1 MSKRVL
7 GYYDYTVV
15 LTYCGLLFAFGGII
29 CSIHGNY
36 TEALA
41 CLMITGLCD
50 TFDGA
55 VASTKDRTASEK
67 RFGVQIDSLCDL
79 IGFGVLPGI
88 FVYIIAG
95 QKPYLAVIASMYV
108 LASVIRLAYF
118 NVMEEERQQQT
129 TDRRSYYNGV
139 PVTVVAFLLP
149 VVYMIAVNAPGEC
162 VVCYPIT
169 LVVLLIGF
177 VSTIKIGKP
186 KWVKYLGA
194 GLGLVE
200 MIAMIL
206 MMLNR

>member
-1 MSKRVL
+1 MSKRLL

-15 LTYCGLLFAFGGII
+15 LTYCGMLFAFGGII
-29 CSIHGNY
+29 SAIHGNY
-36 TEALA
+36 TEAMA

-55 VASTKDRTASEK
+55 VAATKERTASEK

-79 IGFGVLPGI
+79 IGFGVLPAI
-88 FVYIIAG
+88 FVYLITQQRA
-95 QKPYLAVIASMYV
+95 YVAVISSMYV
-108 LASVIRLAYF
+108 LASLIRLAYF
-118 NVMEEERQQQT
+118 NVMEEERQAQT
-129 TDRRSYYNGV
+129 TERRSYYNGV

-149 VVYMIAVNAPGEC
+149 VVYMIAAKLPGEC
-162 VVCYPIT
+162 LVCYPVT

-194 GLGLVE
+194 GLGFVE

-206 MMLNR
+206 MMLHR